1 MYNTPGFMAAMMQLI
16 DFLRRTFSL
25 GKGVVLGMP
34 HDAEQRDPFDFF
46 GEWFSAADDAGLL
59 MPEAMALSTADSTGR
74 PSSRMVLMKSFDEN
88 GFVFFTNYGSRKA
101 GELDANPQAALLF
114 HWTQL
119 QRQVRIE
126 GSVERVTRE
135 ESLDYFRTRI
145 RGSQLGA
152 WASRQSQP
160 LSGRH
165 ELEQREKEMA
175 ELFEGQEVPLPDFW
189 GGYRLR
195 PDYFEFWQ
203 GRANRLHDRVCF
215 IREGDGWETLR
226 RFP

>member
-1 MYNTPGFMAAMMQLI
+1 MMRLI
-16 DFLRRTFSL
+16 DFLRRTFSF
-25 GKGVVLGMP
+25 GKGVIAGMP

-46 GEWFSAADDAGLL
+46 GEWFRAADEAGLL
-59 MPEAMALSTADSTGR
+59 MPEAMALSTADSSGK
-74 PSSRMVLMKSFDEN
+74 PSSRMVLMKSFDEH

-101 GELDANPQAALLF
+101 GELDVNPQASLLF

-126 GSVERVTRE
+126 GSVERVSRE
-135 ESLDYFRTRI
+135 ESLDYFRTRV

-152 WASRQSQP
+152 WASRQSQA
-160 LSGRH
+160 LSSRS
-165 ELEQREKEMA
+165 ELEQCETEMA
-175 ELFEGQEVPLPDFW
+175 ERFEGQEVPLPEFW
-189 GGYRLR
+189 GGYRLK

-215 IREGDGWETLR
+215 IRDGEVWETLR

>member
-1 MYNTPGFMAAMMQLI
+1 MYNRPDSMAAMMRLI
-16 DFLRRTFSL
+16 GFLRRTFSF

-46 GEWFSAADDAGLL
+46 GEWFKVADQAGLL
-59 MPEAMALSTADSTGR
+59 MPEAMALSTADSSGK
-74 PSSRMVLMKSFDEN
+74 PSSRMVLMKSFDKE

-101 GELDANPQAALLF
+101 GELDSNPQAALLF

-126 GSVERVTRE
+126 GRVERVTME

-145 RGSQLGA
+145 RGSQIGA

-165 ELEQREKEMA
+165 ELERREKEIA
-175 ELFEGQEVPLPDFW
+175 ERFEGQEVPLPDFW

-195 PDYFEFWQ
+195 PDYFAFWP
-203 GRANRLHDRVCF
+203 GRANRLPDRVCF
-215 IREGDGWETLR
+215 IRDGDNWETLR

>member
-1 MYNTPGFMAAMMQLI
+1 MQLI
-16 DFLRRTFSL
+16 DFLRRTFSFS
-25 GKGVVLGMP
+25 KGVVLGMP
-34 HDAEQRDPFDFF
+34 EDAEQRDPFDLF
-46 GEWFSAADDAGLL
+46 GEWFKAADEAGLL
-59 MPEAMALSTADSTGR
+59 MPEAMALSSANTNGK
-74 PSSRMVLMKSFDEN
+74 PSSRMVLMKSFDQD

-101 GELDANPQAALLF
+101 SELDTNPQAALLF

-126 GSVERVTRE
+126 GPIERVSEE
-135 ESLDYFRTRI
+135 ESRDYFTTRA

-152 WASRQSQP
+152 WASKQSQP
-160 LSGRH
+160 LSDRH

-175 ELFEGQEVPLPDFW
+175 ERFDGEDVPLPEFW

-195 PDYFEFWQ
+195 PDYLEFWQ

-215 IREGDGWETLR
+215 ERAGDGWETLR